1 VCPLFFHPN
10 LSIMIA
16 YIAFL
21 AAVSLVTFI
30 AYGVDKVKAKRGSE
44 RISERRLLAL
54 ALVGG
59 ATGALLGML
68 LFRHKTRHLK
78 FIIFVPL
85 LLALQVV
92 ALLSLM

>member
-1 VCPLFFHPN
+1 
-10 LSIMIA
+10 MIA

-21 AAVSLVTFI
+21 AAVSLVTLI

-54 ALVGG
+54 AFVGG

-78 FIIFVPL
+78 FIILVPL

-92 ALLSLM
+92 ALLSLMCGC

>member
-1 VCPLFFHPN
+1 
-10 LSIMIA
+10 M
-16 YIAFL
+16 

-78 FIIFVPL
+78 FIILVPL

>member
-1 VCPLFFHPN
+1 
-10 LSIMIA
+10 M
-16 YIAFL
+16 

-59 ATGALLGML
+59 AAGALLGML

-78 FIIFVPL
+78 FIILVPL

>member
-1 VCPLFFHPN
+1 MCPLFFNPN

-30 AYGVDKVKAKRGSE
+30 VYGVDKVKAKRGSE

-54 ALVGG
+54 AFVGG
-59 ATGALLGML
+59 AAGALLGML

-78 FIIFVPL
+78 FIILVPL

>member
-1 VCPLFFHPN
+1 
-10 LSIMIA
+10 MIA

-54 ALVGG
+54 AFVGG
-59 ATGALLGML
+59 AAGALLGML

>member
-1 VCPLFFHPN
+1 
-10 LSIMIA
+10 MIA

-54 ALVGG
+54 AFVGG
-59 ATGALLGML
+59 AAGALLGML

-78 FIIFVPL
+78 FIILVPL

>member
-1 VCPLFFHPN
+1 MCPLFFNPN
-10 LSIMIA
+10 LPIMIA

-54 ALVGG
+54 AFVGG

-78 FIIFVPL
+78 FIILVPL
-85 LLALQVV
+85 FLALQVV